1 MHHTHERHSNNAC
14 RKWHPPLSNEMPK
27 NAGDVGNQVRRTN
40 MPRAAIITGA
50 SGGIGGSITKR
61 LTKDGFAVEVNYAL
75 KAAPAQSL
83 VAVSKTPGRQDIAL
97 QTTMAIAPVVE

>member
-14 RKWHPPLSNEMPK
+14 RKWHPPLSNEMLK
-27 NAGDVGNQVRRTN
+27 HAGDVGNQVRRTN

-50 SGGIGGSITKR
+50 SGGIGGSIAKR
-61 LTKDGFAVEVNYAL
+61 LAKDGFAVVVNYAG

-83 VAVSKTPGRQDIAL
+83 VAAVKAPGGQRIA
-97 QTTMAIAPVVE
+97 MRSDVR

>member
-14 RKWHPPLSNEMPK
+14 RKWHALLSNEMPK

-50 SGGIGGSITKR
+50 SGGIGGSIAKR
-61 LTKDGFAVEVNYAL
+61 LAKDGFAGVVNYAG

-83 VAVSKTPGRQDIAL
+83 VAEGKAAGGQGACCEREGGVAAG
-97 QTTMAIAPVVE
+97 